1 MGICCGFWER
11 TPESVEYYISNHEWP
26 PYRDDLRLRS
36 YDTGKMWTGLHCLL
50 IRSGTHDSFPA
61 NFITNGKV
69 LPNYDI
75 EEEYR
80 DDEYAVEL
88 TSPFLYSVEET
99 KTISEFLDSL
109 DKDKLRQ
116 GFNPKFFAARAFPYV
131 YYSDEEDQDDY
142 FHGLY
147 YAFEKLQRL
156 FHKAASH
163 NNCVIGRKS

>member
-1 MGICCGFWER
+1 MGICCCFWEK
-11 TPESVEYYISNHEWP
+11 TPESVEHYLSNHAWP
-26 PYRDDLRLRS
+26 PYRDDLRLRY
-36 YDTGKMWTGLHCLL
+36 YDTGKTWTGLHYLFTQAQT
-50 IRSGTHDSFPA
+50 RDSFPA
-61 NFITNGKV
+61 NFIMNGTL

-75 EEEYR
+75 EEENM
-80 DDEYAVEL
+80 DDEYYVEI

-109 DKDKLRQ
+109 DKNKLRQ
-116 GFNPKFFAARAFPYV
+116 GFNPKFLAAHAFPYQ
-131 YYSDEEDQDDY
+131 YYDDEEAQDDY
-142 FHGLY
+142 FHWLY